1 MWIEPSKHIHRA
13 PSAAM
18 AAAVTFALMFAPSA
32 VLGQQRTIYDSRT
45 GKVIGRTATD
55 SQGST
60 TLYGPAGRVTG
71 RTSTGSDGTVTV
83 YGSDGRRAGSVTAPP
98 APKSK

>member
-1 MWIEPSKHIHRA
+1 MRSYPTNTIHRA

-18 AAAVTFALMFAPSA
+18 LAAALTLALMFAPSA
-32 VLGQQRTIYDSRT
+32 AQAQQRTIYDSRT

-60 TLYGPAGRVTG
+60 TLYGPYGRVTG
-71 RTSTGSDGTVTV
+71 RTSTGSDGTTVV
-83 YGSDGRRAGSVTAPP
+83 YGADGRRVGTVTAPP
-98 APKSK
+98 